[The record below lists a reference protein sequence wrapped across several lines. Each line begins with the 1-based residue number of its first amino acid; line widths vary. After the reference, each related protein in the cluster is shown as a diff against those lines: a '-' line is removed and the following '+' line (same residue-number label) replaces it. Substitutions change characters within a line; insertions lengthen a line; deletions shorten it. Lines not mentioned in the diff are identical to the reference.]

1 MMKKIAVFLFLGIL
15 ISCKSKQA
23 AVATAVNSELV
34 GITTDKIIENH
45 YNNKTNFST
54 VYLKAN
60 ARFANEKQTQNLT
73 SEIRIKKDEQ
83 ILISIR
89 FLGITMAKAL
99 ITPASVSYYEKLNGS
114 YFEGDFSGLSQWLG
128 TDLNYTKVQN
138 MLLGE
143 AFDDLKQSN
152 YIQSMEEQ
160 NYLLED
166 LKSGNTMKTFLL
178 DSAQFLIQKQE
189 IVQPELNRKIQVVY
203 SNITPYKEGFIPN
216 SIAIKASQPKGETEI
231 NLNYTTITFNEQ
243 LSFPYSIPEGYKRI
257 IIK

>member
-1 MMKKIAVFLFLGIL
+1 MKKIAIFLFLGL
-15 ISCKSKQA
+15 LVSCKSKQV
-23 AVATAVNSELV
+23 AVATAVNPELV
-34 GITTDKIIENH
+34 GMTVDKIIENH

-60 ARFANEKQTQNLT
+60 ARFANEKQTQNVT

-128 TDLNYTKVQN
+128 TDLNYAKVQN

-160 NYLLED
+160 NYRLED
-166 LKSGNTMKTFLL
+166 LKSGNTMKTFLFG
-178 DSAQFLIQKQE
+178 SHSIFNPKTRNCTARFEQK
-189 IVQPELNRKIQVVY
+189 
-203 SNITPYKEGFIPN
+203 N
-216 SIAIKASQPKGETEI
+216 SSG
-231 NLNYTTITFNEQ
+231 LF
-243 LSFPYSIPEGYKRI
+243 
-257 IIK
+257 